1 MWFAELIPQRLDDDQ
16 ADCYHTAS
24 ALARF
29 SNPLSL
35 TFGRIAGVPPAL
47 SAEREKQIDEFRATA
62 RWRDAGK
69 MPRSFMS
76 TNQTKIF
83 IADEVSDSGLEP
95 LRAAGFAVE
104 K

>member
-29 SNPLSL
+29 SNPLSW

-47 SAEREKQIDEFRATA
+47 TEREA
-62 RWRDAGK
+62 RK
-69 MPRSFMS
+69 
-76 TNQTKIF
+76 
-83 IADEVSDSGLEP
+83 AD
-95 LRAAGFAVE
+95 
-104 K
+104 